1 MADENKEKLSGTEP
15 EDQNGDYREEMEE
28 LARVFKEELDK
39 AIKDAEEAAVMDDI
53 ENIEVEG
60 YDPKALS
67 RDSKNTAEKEDL
79 CEFCGER
86 PRGTEKNPNSPF
98 CSECEGLL
106 EKYPYDYRGIVG
118 LVITVGVALCALFL
132 FAINL
137 PVFANMKQG
146 DKALND
152 GRLYTALAKY
162 ENAIYAADGAET
174 DMYNLYA
181 KRATAEYLL
190 LDMSSALVDIEE
202 NIPESVRKLPT
213 FGRIRAMFED
223 TAVMQVSAAAIQNH
237 LDDILTISDENYDEI
252 IARLDSLSGKKI
264 YEKDGAIYDETDED
278 YTPDGTE
285 KVYIYDEGWLNIY
298 KYSAAQYCEKDDE
311 TVITYLEKAAENSEY
326 LDRLVSPLLAATYV
340 GTGNYEKGAELAEK
354 IRKHNAEGTD
364 YYLITSMLYRYR
376 DKDFKKGVD
385 ICDEGLNMV
394 KNLVGGDELVV
405 QIGYYLSMQK
415 ALNYIMMNDL
425 ESAYEAAT
433 ECFEYQNSAYNLTV
447 QARDMYAMLAIA
459 TGDKETFA
467 LLEEEIA
474 EYGDESI
481 EFSRDVTDYRDG
493 KITLQELAQS
503 GGYDLI

>member
-1 MADENKEKLSGTEP
+1 MDENKEKLTDQEP
-15 EDQNGDYREEMEE
+15 KNPDNDYREEMEE

-39 AIKDAEEAAVMDDI
+39 AVKDAEEAAVMDDI

-67 RDSKNTAEKEDL
+67 RDSKNTAEKEEL

-86 PRGTEKNPNSPF
+86 SRGTEKNPNSPF
-98 CSECEGLL
+98 CSECEELL
-106 EKYPYDYRGIVG
+106 EKYPYDYKGIAG
-118 LVITVGVALCALFL
+118 LIITVGIALCAIVL

-162 ENAIYAADGAET
+162 ENASYAADGEEKS
-174 DMYNLYA
+174 MYNLYA
-181 KRATAEYLL
+181 KRATAEYML
-190 LDMSSALVDIEE
+190 LDMNSALIDIEE
-202 NIPESVRKLPT
+202 NIPESVRRLPA
-213 FGRIRAMFED
+213 FGNARAMFED
-223 TAVMQVSAAAIQNH
+223 TTVMQVSAAAIQNH
-237 LDDILTISDENYDEI
+237 LSDIPTISDENYDEV
-252 IARLDSLSGKKI
+252 IALLDSLSGKKI

-285 KVYIYDEGWLNIY
+285 NEYIYDEGWLNIY
-298 KYSAAQYCEKDDE
+298 KYSAAQYCGKDDE
-311 TVITYLEKAAENSEY
+311 TVIAYLEKAAENSEY

-354 IRKHNAEGTD
+354 IREHNTEGTD

-376 DKDFKKGVD
+376 DKDFQKGVE
-385 ICDEGLNMV
+385 ICEEGLNMV
-394 KNLVGGDELVV
+394 KNLASGDELVV

-415 ALNYIMMNDL
+415 TLNFIMLDDL
-425 ESAYEAAT
+425 ESAYDAVT
-433 ECFEYQNSAYNLTV
+433 ECFDYQNAAYNLTV
-447 QARDMYAMLAIA
+447 QTRDMYAMLALA
-459 TGDKETFA
+459 TGDNETFSW
-467 LLEEEIA
+467 LEEEIA

-481 EFSRDVTDYRDG
+481 AFSSDVTDYRDG

-503 GGYDLI
+503 GRYDLI

>member
-1 MADENKEKLSGTEP
+1 MADENKTP
-15 EDQNGDYREEMEE
+15 ENDQSVHDEMEE

-39 AIKDAEEAAVMDDI
+39 AIKDAEEANLMNDI

-67 RDSKNTAEKEDL
+67 RDSKNTAEKEEL
-79 CEFCGER
+79 CECCGER

-98 CSECEGLL
+98 CSECEELL
-106 EKYPYDYRGIVG
+106 EKYPYDYKGIIG
-118 LVITVGVALCALFL
+118 LMITVGVALCAIVL

-146 DKALND
+146 DKALAD

-162 ENAIYAADGAET
+162 GTAISAADGMDT

-181 KRATAEYLL
+181 KLAVTEYKL
-190 LDMSSALVDIEE
+190 LDMGSALVDIDEY
-202 NIPESVRKLPT
+202 IPEGVRKLPT
-213 FGRIRAMFED
+213 FRGVRAMFED
-223 TAVMQVSAAAIQNH
+223 TTAMQVSATAIQNH
-237 LDDILTISDENYDEI
+237 LSAIPTISNENYDEV
-252 IARLDSLSGKKI
+252 IALLDSLSGKKI
-264 YEKDGAIYDETDED
+264 YEKDGAVYDETDED

-285 KVYIYDEGWLNIY
+285 NEYIYDEGWLNIY

-311 TVITYLEKAAENSEY
+311 TVISYLEKAAENSEY

-376 DKDFKKGVD
+376 DKDFQKAVE
-385 ICDEGLNMV
+385 ICEDGLNMV
-394 KNLVGGDELVV
+394 KGLASGDELVV

-415 ALNYIMMNDL
+415 ALNYIMLGDL
-425 ESAYEAAT
+425 ENAYEAAT
-433 ECFEYQNSAYNLTV
+433 ECFDYQTSAYNLTIQV
-447 QARDMYAMLAIA
+447 RDMYAMLALA
-459 TGDKETFA
+459 NGDNDTFNG
-467 LLEEEIA
+467 LREEIA
-474 EYGDESI
+474 EYGDEAI
-481 EFSRDVTDYRDG
+481 AFSSDVTDYKDG

-503 GGYDLI
+503 GRYDLV

>member
-1 MADENKEKLSGTEP
+1 MSDENKTP
-15 EDQNGDYREEMEE
+15 ENGQSVHDEMEE

-39 AIKDAEEAAVMDDI
+39 AIKDAEEANIIDDI
-53 ENIEVEG
+53 ENIRVEG

-67 RDSKNTAEKEDL
+67 RDPKNTAAKEEL
-79 CEFCGER
+79 CECCGER

-98 CSECEGLL
+98 CSECEKNL
-106 EKYPYDYRGIVG
+106 EKYPYDYKGVVG
-118 LVITVGVALCALFL
+118 LMVTVGVALCAIVL

-146 DKALND
+146 DKALGD
-152 GRLYTALAKY
+152 GKLYTALAKY
-162 ENAIYAADGAET
+162 ERAISAADDMEA

-181 KRATAEYLL
+181 KRAEAEYKL
-190 LDMSSALVDIEE
+190 LDMSSALMDIEE
-202 NIPESVRKLPT
+202 NIPEGVRKLPV
-213 FGRIRAMFED
+213 FRGVRAMHED
-223 TAVMQVSAAAIQNH
+223 TALMQVSAAAIQNH
-237 LDDILTISDENYDEI
+237 LNDFVTISDENYDEV
-252 IARLDSLSGKKI
+252 IAMLDSLSGKKI

-285 KVYIYDEGWLNIY
+285 NVYIYDEGWLNIY
-298 KYSAAQYCEKDDE
+298 KYSAAQYCEKDEE

-376 DKDFKKGVD
+376 DKDFQKGVD
-385 ICDEGLNMV
+385 ICQEGLDMV
-394 KNLVGGDELVV
+394 KSLTSGDELVV

-415 ALNYIMMNDL
+415 ALNYIMLDDL
-425 ESAYEAAT
+425 ENAYEAVT
-433 ECFEYQNSAYNLTV
+433 ECFDYQNEAYNLTV
-447 QARDMYAMLAIA
+447 QTRDMYAMLALA
-459 TGDKETFA
+459 TGDSDTFNG
-467 LLEEEIA
+467 LEEEIA

-481 EFSRDVTDYRDG
+481 AFSSDVTDYKDG

-503 GGYDLI
+503 GRYDLI